1 MQIWAHG
8 STVLVV
14 GSQAPRAP
22 LDKSIIDGK
31 ISQYWRVSVVDLTAS
46 TQSDLAELVNASVAK
61 SGEVI
66 AAEFQSN
73 GRGRL
78 DRTFEAP
85 PQSALLFSFYIA
97 PKRAVSDWGFIS
109 FLAALAMRE
118 VITDQ
123 LAEKVNLKW
132 PNDIL
137 IGDKKVAGLLAQQ
150 IGEGVIVG
158 IGLNVAMSTDD
169 LPVPTATSLLLAD
182 SNLLDRNLILSAFL
196 NHFENL
202 FKEWDSGGDFLEK
215 YRQACSTLGRQVRVE
230 VLGRDSIEG
239 EAVSI
244 TAQGVLILK
253 DGTEVNVGDVVHL
266 R

>member
-1 MQIWAHG
+1 M
-8 STVLVV
+8 
-14 GSQAPRAP
+14 
-22 LDKSIIDGK
+22 
-31 ISQYWRVSVVDLTAS
+31 VDLTAS

-109 FLAALAMRE
+109 FLAALALRE

-158 IGLNVAMSTDD
+158 IGLNVAMSTDE

-215 YRQACSTLGRQVRVE
+215 YRQVCSTLGRQVRVE

>member
-22 LDKSIIDGK
+22 LNKSIIDGK

-46 TQSDLAELVNASVAK
+46 TQSDLAELVNSSVAK

-66 AAEFQSN
+66 VAEYQSN

-97 PKRAVSDWGFIS
+97 PKRDRSDWSFIS
-109 FLAALAMRE
+109 FLAAIAMHE
-118 VITDQ
+118 VISEDLPENTS
-123 LAEKVNLKW
+123 LKW

-137 IGDKKVAGLLAQQ
+137 IGDKKVAGILAQQ

-158 IGLNVAMSTDD
+158 IGLNVAMSAGE
-169 LPVPTATSLLLAD
+169 LPVPTATSLAIAG
-182 SNLLDRNLILSAFL
+182 SNNLDRNSLLSAFL
-196 NHFENL
+196 NRFEKV
-202 FKEWDSGGDFLEK
+202 FHGWDSGSDFLER
-215 YRQACSTLGRQVRVE
+215 YRQLSSTLDRQVRVD
-230 VLGRDSIEG
+230 VVGRDSIE
-239 EAVSI
+239 AKALSI
-244 TAQGVLILK
+244 TAQGALILS

>member
-22 LDKSIIDGK
+22 LNKSIIDGK

-46 TQSDLAELVNASVAK
+46 TQNDLADLVNSSVAK
-61 SGEVI
+61 SGELI
-66 AAEFQSN
+66 AAEFQSA

-85 PQSALLFSFYIA
+85 RQSALLFSFYLQ
-97 PKRAVSDWGFIS
+97 PKRSRSDWSFVS
-109 FLAALAMRE
+109 FLAAIAMQE
-118 VITDQ
+118 VISETSS
-123 LAEKVNLKW
+123 ATITLKW

-150 IGEGVIVG
+150 IGDGVIVG
-158 IGLNVAMSTDD
+158 IGLNVSMSESE
-169 LPVPTATSLLLAD
+169 LPVPTATSLALVG
-182 SNLLDRNLILSAFL
+182 SNYLDRNLLLIDFL
-196 NHFENL
+196 NRFESIYS
-202 FKEWDSGGDFLEK
+202 EWESGANFLDK
-215 YRQACSTLGRQVRVE
+215 YRQISSTIGCQVRVE
-230 VLGRDSIEG
+230 VLGRDPIEG
-239 EAVSI
+239 EAVAIS
-244 TAQGVLILK
+244 AQGALILR
-253 DGTEVNVGDVVHL
+253 DGFEVNVGDVVHL

>member
-46 TQSDLAELVNASVAK
+46 TQSDLAELVNSSVAK

-97 PKRAVSDWGFIS
+97 PKRARSDWSFIS

-118 VITDQ
+118 VITEN
-123 LAEKVNLKW
+123 LVENTSLKW

-150 IGEGVIVG
+150 IGDGVIIG
-158 IGLNVAMSTDD
+158 IGLNVAMGADE
-169 LPVPTATSLLLAD
+169 LPVPTATSLALAG
-182 SNLLDRNLILSAFL
+182 SNNLDRNLLLSGFL
-196 NHFENL
+196 NRFADI
-202 FKEWDSGGDFLEK
+202 FKEWDSGRDFLEK
-215 YRQACSTLGRQVRVE
+215 YRQVSSTLGRQVRVE
-230 VLGRDSIEG
+230 VLGRDSIEA
-239 EAVSI
+239 EAVAIS
-244 TAQGVLILK
+244 AQGALILS

>member
-1 MQIWAHG
+1 M
-8 STVLVV
+8 

-215 YRQACSTLGRQVRVE
+215 YRQVCSTLGRQVRVE

>member
-1 MQIWAHG
+1 M
-8 STVLVV
+8 
-14 GSQAPRAP
+14 
-22 LDKSIIDGK
+22 
-31 ISQYWRVSVVDLTAS
+31 VDLTAS

-61 SGEVI
+61 SGDVI

-158 IGLNVAMSTDD
+158 IGLNVAMSTDE

-215 YRQACSTLGRQVRVE
+215 YRQVCSTLGRQVRVE
-230 VLGRDSIEG
+230 VLGRNSIEG

>member
-1 MQIWAHG
+1 M
-8 STVLVV
+8 
-14 GSQAPRAP
+14 
-22 LDKSIIDGK
+22 
-31 ISQYWRVSVVDLTAS
+31 VDLTAS
-46 TQSDLAELVNASVAK
+46 TQSDLAELVNSSVAK

-97 PKRAVSDWGFIS
+97 PKRARSEWSFIS

-118 VITDQ
+118 VISKDIKD
-123 LAEKVNLKW
+123 KVSLKW

-150 IGEGVIVG
+150 IGDGVIIG
-158 IGLNVAMSTDD
+158 IGLNVAMGADE
-169 LPVPTATSLLLAD
+169 LPVPTATSLALAG
-182 SNLLDRNLILSAFL
+182 SNNLDRNLLLSGFL
-196 NHFENL
+196 NRFADI
-202 FKEWDSGGDFLEK
+202 FKEWDSGRDFLEK
-215 YRQACSTLGRQVRVE
+215 YRQVSSTLGRQVRVE
-230 VLGRDSIEG
+230 VLGRDSIEA
-239 EAVSI
+239 EAVAIS
-244 TAQGVLILK
+244 AQGALILS

>member
-22 LDKSIIDGK
+22 LNKSIIDAN

-46 TQSDLAELVNASVAK
+46 TQSDLAELVNSSVAK

-97 PKRAVSDWGFIS
+97 PQRARSDWSFIS

-118 VITDQ
+118 VITEN
-123 LAEKVNLKW
+123 LAENITLKW

-137 IGDKKVAGLLAQQ
+137 IGEKKVAGLLAQ
-150 IGEGVIVG
+150 ISNDGII
-158 IGLNVAMSTDD
+158 IGLGINVAMTIEE
-169 LPVPTATSLLLAD
+169 LPVETATSLAI
-182 SNLLDRNLILSAFL
+182 SGSKQLDRNLILSKFL
-196 NHFENL
+196 NVFADNFANWE
-202 FKEWDSGGDFLEK
+202 DGADFLDR
-215 YRQACSTLGRQVRVE
+215 YSQVCATLGRQVQIE
-230 VLGRDSIEG
+230 VTGRTNRIGIAQSINEFG
-239 EAVSI
+239 AL
-244 TAQGVLILK
+244 VLA
-253 DGTEVNVGDVVHL
+253 DGFEVNVGDVVHL

>member
-22 LDKSIIDGK
+22 LNKSIIDAN

-46 TQSDLAELVNASVAK
+46 TQSDLAELVNSSVAK

-97 PKRAVSDWGFIS
+97 PKRARSDWSFIS

-118 VITDQ
+118 VITEN
-123 LAEKVNLKW
+123 LVENTSLKW

-150 IGEGVIVG
+150 IGDGVIIG
-158 IGLNVAMSTDD
+158 IGLNVAMGADE
-169 LPVPTATSLLLAD
+169 LPVPTATSLALAG
-182 SNLLDRNLILSAFL
+182 SNNLDRNLLLSAFL
-196 NHFENL
+196 NQFAEI

-215 YRQACSTLGRQVRVE
+215 YRQVCSTLGRQVRVE
-230 VLGRDSIEG
+230 VLGRDSIEA
-239 EAVSI
+239 EAVAIS
-244 TAQGVLILK
+244 AQGALILS

>member
-1 MQIWAHG
+1 M
-8 STVLVV
+8 

-46 TQSDLAELVNASVAK
+46 TQSDLAELVNSSVAK

-97 PKRAVSDWGFIS
+97 PKRARSDWSFIS

-118 VITDQ
+118 VITEN
-123 LAEKVNLKW
+123 LVENTSLKW

-150 IGEGVIVG
+150 IGDGVIIG
-158 IGLNVAMSTDD
+158 IGLNVAMGADE
-169 LPVPTATSLLLAD
+169 LPVPTATSLALAG
-182 SNLLDRNLILSAFL
+182 SNNLDRNLLLSGFL
-196 NHFENL
+196 NRFADI
-202 FKEWDSGGDFLEK
+202 FKEWDSGRDFLEK
-215 YRQACSTLGRQVRVE
+215 YRQVSSTLGRQVRVE
-230 VLGRDSIEG
+230 VLGRDSIEA
-239 EAVSI
+239 EAVAIS
-244 TAQGVLILK
+244 AQGALILS

>member
-1 MQIWAHG
+1 M
-8 STVLVV
+8 
-14 GSQAPRAP
+14 
-22 LDKSIIDGK
+22 
-31 ISQYWRVSVVDLTAS
+31 VDLTAS

-158 IGLNVAMSTDD
+158 IGLNVAMSTDE
-169 LPVPTATSLLLAD
+169 LPVPTATSLLLAG

-215 YRQACSTLGRQVRVE
+215 YRQVCSTLGRQVRVE

>member
-1 MQIWAHG
+1 M
-8 STVLVV
+8 

-22 LDKSIIDGK
+22 LNKSIIDAN

-46 TQSDLAELVNASVAK
+46 TQSDLAELVNSSVAK

-85 PQSALLFSFYIA
+85 PKSALLFSLYVA
-97 PKRAVSDWGFIS
+97 PKRARSDWSFIS

-118 VITDQ
+118 VISKDIKD
-123 LAEKVNLKW
+123 KVSLKW

-137 IGDKKVAGLLAQQ
+137 IGDSKVAGLLAQQ
-150 IGEGVIVG
+150 IGDGVILG
-158 IGLNVAMSTDD
+158 IGLNVAMSADE
-169 LPVPTATSLLLAD
+169 LPVPTATSLALAG
-182 SNLLDRNLILSAFL
+182 SNNLDRNLLLSAFL
-196 NHFENL
+196 NRFADIFEA
-202 FKEWDSGGDFLEK
+202 WDSGGDFLEK
-215 YRQACSTLGRQVRVE
+215 YRQVSSTLGRHVRVE
-230 VLGRDSIEG
+230 VLGRDSIEA
-239 EAVSI
+239 EAVAI
-244 TAQGVLILK
+244 TAQGALILS

>member
-1 MQIWAHG
+1 M
-8 STVLVV
+8 
-14 GSQAPRAP
+14 
-22 LDKSIIDGK
+22 
-31 ISQYWRVSVVDLTAS
+31 VDLTAS

-158 IGLNVAMSTDD
+158 IGLNVAMSTDE
-169 LPVPTATSLLLAD
+169 LPVPTATSLLLAG

-215 YRQACSTLGRQVRVE
+215 YRQVCSTLGRQVRVE

-253 DGTEVNVGDVVHL
+253 DGTEVNVGDVIHL

>member
-1 MQIWAHG
+1 
-8 STVLVV
+8 V

-22 LDKSIIDGK
+22 LNKSIIDAN
-31 ISQYWRVSVVDLTAS
+31 ISQYWRVSVVDLTTS

-85 PQSALLFSFYIA
+85 PQSALLFSFYLTSN
-97 PKRAVSDWGFIS
+97 REREYWSFIS

-118 VITDQ
+118 VITEN
-123 LAEKVNLKW
+123 LAENITLKW

-150 IGEGVIVG
+150 VGDGVIIG
-158 IGLNVAMSTDD
+158 IGLNVAMGADE
-169 LPVPTATSLLLAD
+169 LPVPTATSLALAG
-182 SNLLDRNLILSAFL
+182 SKNLDRNLLLSAFL
-196 NHFENL
+196 NRFEII
-202 FKEWDSGGDFLEK
+202 FKEWDSGSDFLEK
-215 YRQACSTLGRQVRVE
+215 YRQVSSTLGRQVRVE
-230 VLGRDSIEG
+230 VLGRDSIEAK
-239 EAVSI
+239 AVSI
-244 TAQGVLILK
+244 TAQGALILSE
-253 DGTEVNVGDVVHL
+253 GTEVNVGDVVHL

>member
-1 MQIWAHG
+1 M
-8 STVLVV
+8 
-14 GSQAPRAP
+14 
-22 LDKSIIDGK
+22 
-31 ISQYWRVSVVDLTAS
+31 VDLTAS

-66 AAEFQSN
+66 AAEYQSN

-158 IGLNVAMSTDD
+158 IGLNVAMSTDE
-169 LPVPTATSLLLAD
+169 LPVPNATSLLLAG

-215 YRQACSTLGRQVRVE
+215 YRQVCSTLGRQVRVE